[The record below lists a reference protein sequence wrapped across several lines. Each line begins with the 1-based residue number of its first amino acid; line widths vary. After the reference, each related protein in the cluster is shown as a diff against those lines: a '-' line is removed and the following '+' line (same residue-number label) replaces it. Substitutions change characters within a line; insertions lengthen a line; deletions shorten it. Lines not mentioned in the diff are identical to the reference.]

1 MQWLYLVLC
10 VVIGY
15 LLGNVQTGL
24 IVARLAKGVDLRK
37 YGSGGSGATN
47 ALRVLGKK
55 YSAMTFIGDCLK
67 GILAVVIGRLLAGQ
81 DGGMVACLAVIT
93 GHIWPAFYGF
103 HGGKG
108 AATSI
113 GAILVLFP
121 WQGLIMLAVGVG
133 VLLITKIVSLGS
145 IIGAIAFLIA
155 ASITAI
161 TQQNWFMLVF
171 TFLMV
176 FLILFA
182 HRANI
187 VRLLNG
193 KEDKITTSMKKKY

>member
-10 VVIGY
+10 AIIGY

-55 YSAMTFIGDCLK
+55 YSAMTFVGDCLK

-81 DGGMVACLAVIT
+81 DGGMVACLAVIV

-121 WQGLIMLAVGVG
+121 WQGLIMLAVGVV

-145 IIGAIAFLIA
+145 IVGALAFLIA
-155 ASITAI
+155 ASATAI
-161 TQQNWFMLVF
+161 SQRYWFMLVYAI
-171 TFLMV
+171 LMV
-176 FLILFA
+176 ALILFA
-182 HRANI
+182 HRGNI
-187 VRLLNG
+187 VRLMHG
-193 KEDKITTSMKKKY
+193 KEDKITNALKKK